1 MAEMEF
7 SCRALLL
14 PFEIVELGVQPHL
27 KEAVI
32 ADTNTRIQG
41 LSTKGQPLRSVHR
54 PAWCQ
59 QIKLQNNG
67 VGFLVRVPPHATTV
81 LT

>member
-7 SCRALLL
+7 SYRALLL
-14 PFEIVELGVQPHL
+14 PFEIVELGVRPHV

-32 ADTNTRIQG
+32 ADTNTWTQG
-41 LSTKGQPLRSVHR
+41 LSTKGPLCSVHR

-59 QIKLQNNG
+59 QITLQNKG
-67 VGFLVRVPPHATTV
+67 LGFLVRVAPHVMTV